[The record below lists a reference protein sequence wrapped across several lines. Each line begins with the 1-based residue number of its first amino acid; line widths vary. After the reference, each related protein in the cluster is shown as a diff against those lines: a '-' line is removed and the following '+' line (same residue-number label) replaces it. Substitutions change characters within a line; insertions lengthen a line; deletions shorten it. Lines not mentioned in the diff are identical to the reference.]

1 MLGAERYAKHP
12 CVDTPCV
19 GSAEVG
25 LSGLGLQKAVHMGVC
40 AHGCLWE
47 LAVHVGVCARGHGRH
62 PVPTTDSRY
71 KLMGSAGS
79 LVAGYLVLMPKTNFK

>member
-1 MLGAERYAKHP
+1 M
-12 CVDTPCV
+12 

-25 LSGLGLQKAVHMGVC
+25 LTEMGLQKAVHMGI
-40 AHGCLWE
+40 CLWE
-47 LAVHVGVCARGHGRH
+47 IAVHVGVCARGHSEQ

-71 KLMGSAGS
+71 KLTGSVGS